1 MKRILQLSLLS
12 LFVMVMLGSCADER
26 YVPRVE
32 VFYEWD
38 QNLFG
43 TTLVD
48 VEVVNDG
55 FGPVRKVTIKV
66 DLYDPEGFLTASDYF
81 TLREYLE
88 PGQFH
93 VMRCKFRDVPF
104 PDWVE
109 VTVMNV
115 D

>member
-1 MKRILQLSLLS
+1 MKRILQLSFLS
-12 LFVMVMLGSCADER
+12 LFLMMLGSCADER

-38 QNLFG
+38 QNIFG

-66 DLYDPEGFLTASDYF
+66 DLYDPDGFLTATDYF
-81 TLREYLE
+81 TLREYME